1 MSNGSF
7 GHNIAFNR
15 WWRRRTPVDATPRT
29 PADAT
34 PRTPTDAAPRTP
46 ADADRRQAGRRA
58 QRRRCHARVKLAA
71 RRRWSWAR
79 GCKVLTEGCRAFRFQ
94 TTGSSRNGQ
103 GQGITVLSWPSIS
116 NYSVLV
122 TLLAIGNHKATYSCK
137 ENGTKKEIGS
147 VLMYLSQTSRWN
159 KHQDSRPVKNK
170 SCDVS
175 CKVILNIELILGK
188 CMKLYKW
195 LFEFHIWIL
204 KQF

>member
-94 TTGSSRNGQ
+94 TTGSSHFLSRNGQ
-103 GQGITVLSWPSIS
+103 GSCQNASLCSYCSIQQGYARHLLSKRLDRSDRR
-116 NYSVLV
+116 
-122 TLLAIGNHKATYSCK
+122 K
-137 ENGTKKEIGS
+137 EQNIPFHLKKKSWTIQFTKRMK
-147 VLMYLSQTSRWN
+147 YF
-159 KHQDSRPVKNK
+159 
-170 SCDVS
+170 
-175 CKVILNIELILGK
+175 ILP
-188 CMKLYKW
+188 
-195 LFEFHIWIL
+195 
-204 KQF
+204 